1 MLNRRSLGLTAVLLA
16 LACALTATPALAGG
30 PANVTVRVE
39 GDNTTLVPRAALTT
53 SASPIYPD
61 GTHACSGTSAGG
73 ALNDATN
80 GNWVARYDTSL
91 GQYVVEGIMGET
103 HTFTSPEY
111 WAIYIND
118 VPASTGACDAELQP
132 GDSVL
137 YAAAPTSGATPAPL
151 ELSVPAA
158 APRGQSFTV
167 TATEVVT
174 TYGHAPDYAP
184 MTTRQPAAGATIGG
198 GDSAV
203 TTGSDGRA
211 TITVG
216 HTGLIGLRASKS
228 GDVRSATESV
238 CVHDGNDGLCGTTA
252 PAPATP
258 CATNGHDGLC
268 GTVDRTAALGQIKGV
283 LEQERFAAGKGPR
296 TLTGI
301 ANADPSGLR
310 RVDLRLTR
318 NDHGRCSTFDGGRA
332 QLVRM
337 RRCGALHG
345 TWFSA
350 GTSSP
355 WSYLLPERL
364 PPGRYVLDVRTTDGA
379 GNVDSTLQRTR
390 NRIVFYVG

>member
-16 LACALTATPALAGG
+16 LACALFAAPALA
-30 PANVTVRVE
+30 NISVTVRVE
-39 GDNTTLVPRAALTT
+39 GQNATLLPPTRVSLDPSTPVQLADATCAGNSAAAALDAATGGNWDRKKLT
-53 SASPIYPD
+53 QTILGETHSFSASDYWAEWVGTPAKPYAYGQTGICSDLMVDGGTLLMAYDVSAASPPYITYFPIVLTGVPASAQRGAAFTVTVVRYDDQGNPSPLA
-61 GTHACSGTSAGG
+61 GATVAGGGTSATTDAAGQATI
-73 ALNDATN
+73 AL
-80 GNWVARYDTSL
+80 
-91 GQYVVEGIMGET
+91 
-103 HTFTSPEY
+103 
-111 WAIYIND
+111 
-118 VPASTGACDAELQP
+118 ASTGAASLQ
-132 GDSVL
+132 
-137 YAAAPTSGATPAPL
+137 ATAPNA
-151 ELSVPAA
+151 
-158 APRGQSFTV
+158 
-167 TATEVVT
+167 
-174 TYGHAPDYAP
+174 
-184 MTTRQPAAGATIGG
+184 
-198 GDSAV
+198 
-203 TTGSDGRA
+203 
-211 TITVG
+211 
-216 HTGLIGLRASKS
+216 
-228 GDVRSATESV
+228 VRSATASV

-252 PAPATP
+252 PPPATP

-268 GTVDRTAALGQIKGV
+268 GTVDRTAALGQIKGI